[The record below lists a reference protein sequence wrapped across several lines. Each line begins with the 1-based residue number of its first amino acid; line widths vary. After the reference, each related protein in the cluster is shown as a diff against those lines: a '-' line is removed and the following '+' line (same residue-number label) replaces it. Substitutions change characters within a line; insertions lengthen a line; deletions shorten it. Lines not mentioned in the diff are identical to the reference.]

1 MNQAFYDQFS
11 PYYHLIFPDWE
22 ASIKRQAQSLHGL
35 IQSHWPGRVEEILD
49 VACGIGTQTLG
60 LAQLGYTLTASDLSP
75 GAIARARSEAAARGL
90 EIAFEVAD
98 MREANPAQAQRF
110 DLLIACD
117 NSVPHLLCD
126 AEILMAFEAF
136 YAKLKPGGGCL
147 ITVRDYERESR
158 EGIQVKPYGVRVV
171 EGVRYVLFQTW
182 EFKGE
187 IYDLK
192 MYFVKDAGTGSGSGT
207 GTGTDTSTGSEDLTT
222 SVMSTQYYAVG
233 LGKLCDLMVQAGF
246 KQVQQFRDG
255 YYQPVILGTRP
266 A

>member
-1 MNQAFYDQFS
+1 MARPRRRDPRRGLWDWHTELGTGPIGLY
-11 PYYHLIFPDWE
+11 PD
-22 ASIKRQAQSLHGL
+22 RLR
-35 IQSHWPGRVEEILD
+35 P
-49 VACGIGTQTLG
+49 
-60 LAQLGYTLTASDLSP
+60 LSR
-75 GAIARARSEAAARGL
+75 AIARARSEAAARGL
-90 EIAFEVAD
+90 VAFEVAD

-126 AEILMAFEAF
+126 AELLMAFEAF

-158 EGIQVKPYGVRVV
+158 DGIQVKPYGVRVV
-171 EGVRYVLFQTW
+171 EGVRYLIFQTW

-187 IYDLK
+187 IYELK
-192 MYFVKDAGTGSGSGT
+192 MYFVKDAGTGT
-207 GTGTDTSTGSEDLTT
+207 VTEDLTT
-222 SVMSTQYYAVG
+222 SVMSAQYYAVG

-246 KQVQQFRDG
+246 KQVQQFRDR

>member
-1 MNQAFYDQFS
+1 MKDLEIVRYNHRMNQAFYDQLS
-11 PYYHLIFPDWE
+11 PFYHLIFPDWE
-22 ASIKRQAQSLHGL
+22 ASIQRQAQSLHGL
-35 IQSHWPGRVEEILD
+35 IQSHWPGRVEEIRD

-75 GAIARARSEAAARGL
+75 GAITRARSEAASRGL

-136 YAKLKPGGGCL
+136 YARLKPGGGCL

-171 EGVRYVLFQTW
+171 EGVRYVIFQTW
-182 EFKGE
+182 EFQGE
-187 IYDLK
+187 IYELK
-192 MYFVKDAGTGSGSGT
+192 MYFVKDTGPSGV
-207 GTGTDTSTGSEDLTT
+207 TT
-222 SVMSTQYYAVG
+222 TVMSAQYYAVG

-246 KQVQQFRDG
+246 QQVKQLRDG
-255 YYQPVILGTRP
+255 FYQPVILGTRP